1 MNKVVSKSKCG
12 RKAMIITS
20 KGTKHVRMKN
30 GAWTSKDGRKY
41 ELNS

>member
-12 RKAMIITS
+12 RKAQIITPN
-20 KGTKHVRMKN
+20 GTKHVRMKN
-30 GAWTSKDGRKY
+30 GAWTSKAGRKY